1 MAGFAESEI
10 PFAQPFGWLDQLSGL
25 LVRGLAPSSRK
36 LRTALRMA
44 TIATIGVGLVA
55 SCHVNVAG
63 TCGTNGV
70 RCLATL

>member
-1 MAGFAESEI
+1 MAGFADSELRL
-10 PFAQPFGWLDQLSGL
+10 AQPFGWFDQLSAWP
-25 LVRGLAPSSRK
+25 VRKLAPSSRK

-44 TIATIGVGLVA
+44 MIATIGVGLVG
-55 SCHVNVAG
+55 SCQVDVAG